1 MSRTRLRQVE
11 QIENSFVYDDNLN
24 QGDSSATS
32 TEGQPG
38 DNVGSNNAILS
49 TTTTTI
55 VVAQNLIS
63 LGVNVDD
70 VVTVS
75 GSTSNDGTYRITAI
89 SFSTNT
95 TMTVQTT
102 SLDGSVNLSA
112 STNDG
117 NAQAKVNPSKS
128 LERDLNHIR
137 TQLKKLNGTDDW
149 FDNPLNQGVDAFST
163 ATGVAVAAGTPI
175 DVGANYDAG
184 PPYDLSVHLNGDLLA
199 PSTIVSNSIVTQRD
213 YQEVDEDDVLVEE
226 GEIGRKIILNF
237 DILSGDVF
245 HFVWS
250 R

>member
-11 QIENSFVYDDNLN
+11 QIENSFVYDDALN
-24 QGDSSATS
+24 QGDNSASS
-32 TEGQPG
+32 TEGQPSG
-38 DNVGSNNAILS
+38 NIGANNAILS

-55 VVAQNLIS
+55 VVAQNLVN

-70 VVTVS
+70 VVAIT

-89 SFSTNT
+89 AFSTNT
-95 TMTVQTT
+95 TMTVETT
-102 SLDGSVNLSA
+102 SLDGSTNLSA

-137 TQLKKLNGTDDW
+137 TQLRKLNGTDDW
-149 FDNPLNQGVDAFST
+149 FDNPVDQGINAFST
-163 ATGVAVAAGTPI
+163 ATGTSVTAGTPI
-175 DVGANYDAG
+175 DVGANYEAG
-184 PPYDLSVHLNGDLLA
+184 PPYDLSVYLNGDLLA
-199 PSTIVSNSIVTQRD
+199 PSLITGNSITTQRD